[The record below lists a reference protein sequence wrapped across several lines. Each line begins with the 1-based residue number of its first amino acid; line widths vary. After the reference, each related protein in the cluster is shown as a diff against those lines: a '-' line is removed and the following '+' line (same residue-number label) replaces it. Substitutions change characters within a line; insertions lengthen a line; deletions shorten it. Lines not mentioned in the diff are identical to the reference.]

1 MKDKALKMQFL
12 QKAIDATIFTIG
24 KSLAARP
31 SKIVA
36 GHEPENTNIWLQ
48 AMAYAVRKKVG
59 GVSGDV
65 VALMLR
71 LWRFKPSFYL
81 CNGPFYAHTSTHRQL
96 DSSDAVKRVL
106 AGERPSK
113 SSKYVQQ
120 MDDPFPPPYATVLTS
135 DVLSARDK
143 KASKRESEPTA
154 SEPKPEAEAP
164 AAEEQP
170 RRARYVY
177 PASTLRD

>member
-1 MKDKALKMQFL
+1 MKDKSLKMQFL

-59 GVSGDV
+59 AGCSFPPFL
-65 VALMLR
+65 ALFR
-71 LWRFKPSFYL
+71 ITYATVPSTCTPL
-81 CNGPFYAHTSTHRQL
+81 PHRQL

-120 MDDPFPPPYATVLTS
+120 
-135 DVLSARDK
+135 R
-143 KASKRESEPTA
+143 SE
-154 SEPKPEAEAP
+154 
-164 AAEEQP
+164 
-170 RRARYVY
+170 
-177 PASTLRD
+177 